1 MKSIFEAAQA
11 YVMASRVQELDQ
23 LYILEEL
30 PENKIYANQTALAEI
45 GRLIQVSKNNNP
57 TKWECRKDEASKT
70 RIVFLNCRSIKNK
83 FENIKSDRSLLMSDI
98 IILTETW
105 LEEEEDI
112 AKYSMAEY
120 ETDLNSR
127 GRGRGIASFYKKKF
141 NHVKNVNCEGFSL
154 SKVESKNMDVI
165 GVYRSQGAND
175 KDLIEKLKILI
186 DKEKIT
192 IIGGDMNICV
202 RAKPEN

>member
-1 MKSIFEAAQA
+1 
-11 YVMASRVQELDQ
+11 
-23 LYILEEL
+23 
-30 PENKIYANQTALAEI
+30 
-45 GRLIQVSKNNNP
+45 
-57 TKWECRKDEASKT
+57 
-70 RIVFLNCRSIKNK
+70 
-83 FENIKSDRSLLMSDI
+83 
-98 IILTETW
+98 
-105 LEEEEDI
+105 
-112 AKYSMAEY
+112 MAEY

-141 NHVKNVNCEGFSL
+141 NHVKNINCEGFSL

-202 RAKPEN
+202 RAKPENYITKCLKELGFQQVVAESTHIDGGLIDHIYLSTNEKIVSKWIVDYFPKYYSDHDAVGLMLLEDMGE